1 MSLSTY
7 LFRSYWIGQINVKL
21 ELIKKQNTITNEQNC
36 ILTFL
41 GITYFLSRVRPGFL
55 LLVSTNISQFSE
67 ITTDKKTRKT
77 QIITTQCSGNVC

>member
-7 LFRSYWIGQINVKL
+7 LFQSYLIGQINVIKL

-41 GITYFLSRVRPGFL
+41 GITYLLSRVRPGFL

-67 ITTDKKTRKT
+67 IPTDKQDKE
-77 QIITTQCSGNVC
+77 NVDY